1 MPALQI
7 HLFTPETNPGAD
19 ALYLVRATGSSSWLD
34 RKRTIDMKEAYAISR
49 ILLAD
54 VYDATAQEESAP
66 APPRQRLRRLALT
79 LSTLLFA
86 AAHAPAAKRATPD
99 EALDRLNEMTLT
111 IGACESGG
119 VLSPAEAERLRQK
132 SEALDRRLRDA

>member
-1 MPALQI
+1 
-7 HLFTPETNPGAD
+7 
-19 ALYLVRATGSSSWLD
+19 
-34 RKRTIDMKEAYAISR
+34 MKDAYAISR

-54 VYDATAQEESAP
+54 VYNATADEEPSQ

-79 LSTLLFA
+79 VSTMLFA
-86 AAHAPAAKRATPD
+86 AAHAPEARRAAPD

-119 VLSPAEAERLRQK
+119 VLSHAEAERLRLM
-132 SEALDRRLRDA
+132 SDALDRSLRDSRQNPGP

>member
-1 MPALQI
+1 
-7 HLFTPETNPGAD
+7 
-19 ALYLVRATGSSSWLD
+19 
-34 RKRTIDMKEAYAISR
+34 MKDAYAISR

-54 VYDATAQEESAP
+54 VYDSTAREESAT

-86 AAHAPAAKRATPD
+86 AAHAPAARRAAPD
-99 EALDRLNEMTLT
+99 LALERLNEMTLT

-119 VLSPAEAERLRQK
+119 LLSSAEAERLRRM
-132 SEALDRRLRDA
+132 SEALDRRLRRNEGNPASP